1 MERTIS
7 LFFGILASLLGV
19 YSTLIIIRI
28 IFTWFSSSRY
38 SKPAALLSRITDPY
52 LDWWR
57 QRLNLRAGVLDLS
70 PIVAM
75 AALSVAQTLCA
86 DIARRGRISLGVALV
101 ICLYALWSAVRFLLG
116 FCLLI
121 IVLRLIAFFANA
133 NIYSPFWQVID
144 AIARPILYR
153 INRIIFGSRIVRY
166 TTGIIISIVV
176 LAALMAG
183 GNFAVQALAAL
194 LLRFLG

>member
-7 LFFGILASLLGV
+7 FIFGLAASLLGI

-28 IFTWFSSSRY
+28 IFTWFSGFRY
-38 SKPAALLSRITDPY
+38 SKPVAILSRITDPY
-52 LDWWR
+52 LNWWR
-57 QRLNLRAGVLDLS
+57 QKFNLRAGILDLS

-75 AALSVAQTLCA
+75 AALSVVQTLCA
-86 DIARRGRISLGVALV
+86 AIARRGSISLGIVLV
-101 ICLYALWSAVRFLLG
+101 VCLSALWSAVRFLLG

-121 IVLRLIAFFANA
+121 IVLRLIAYFARA

-144 AIARPILYR
+144 TISRPILYR
-153 INRIIFGSRIVRY
+153 INRIIFGKRIVRY
-166 TTGIIISIVV
+166 TTGIIASIVV

-183 GNFAVQALAAL
+183 GSFAVQAISAL